1 MRPTAVLTILL
12 SLPFRLPK
20 TLQMETFEMT
30 LRTYPPAVS
39 VVALLGALALM
50 SPGWATA
57 QTLSRPAEASTVTP
71 RQMTFSDRMGDA
83 VGVLVIPL
91 GGSEELTTRGAG
103 LDDATR
109 QAAERALGSAV

>member
-1 MRPTAVLTILL
+1 
-12 SLPFRLPK
+12 
-20 TLQMETFEMT
+20 MT